1 LKPLLLSLFLL
12 TQAIQAQQSSYS
24 EVLDRFHSEKQFNGV
39 VLVATNGTIDFLGSV
54 GTANRE
60 LGSPLSP
67 TSRFRI
73 ASMSKVFTA
82 VLVMN
87 LVEEGKG

>member
-1 LKPLLLSLFLL
+1 
-12 TQAIQAQQSSYS
+12 
-24 EVLDRFHSEKQFNGV
+24 VLDRFHSEKQFNGV

-54 GTANRE
+54 GTADRA

-73 ASMSKVFTA
+73 ASMPNVFTA